1 MSQLRSETM
10 QLYQVTVKRDQ
21 DWDTINQLFKLDFIH
36 YIDINAHEQSHL
48 LLYAEQMRRIDDTQK
63 RIQYCEEIFKDYSV
77 DMPMPDSLKEL
88 E

>member
-1 MSQLRSETM
+1 M

-36 YIDINAHEQSHL
+36 YIDINAHQQSHL

-63 RIQYCEEIFKDYSV
+63 RI
-77 DMPMPDSLKEL
+77 
-88 E
+88 